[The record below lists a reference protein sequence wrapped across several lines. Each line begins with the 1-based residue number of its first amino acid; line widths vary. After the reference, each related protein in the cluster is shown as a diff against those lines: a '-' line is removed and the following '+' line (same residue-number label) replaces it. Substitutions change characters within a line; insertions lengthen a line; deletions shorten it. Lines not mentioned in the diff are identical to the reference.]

1 MTLAP
6 GVRLGP
12 YEIVAPLGAGGMGEV
27 WRGKDT
33 RLGREVAIKILPA
46 GFAQN
51 EQFRA
56 RFEREAKTI
65 SSLNHPNICTLFD
78 VGHAVIPSERSESRD
93 LLTADSS
100 PASRAR
106 NDGIAEG
113 ETTLHYLV
121 MELIEGESLADR
133 LAKGPLPADQ
143 VIRYGA
149 QVADA
154 LARAHSQGIIHRDL
168 KPGNVML
175 TKTGAKLLDFG
186 LARSGAEGAV
196 VQGLT
201 EMPTQAKPLT
211 QEGTILGTFQ
221 YMAPEQLEGAEAD
234 PRTDIFALGALLYEM
249 ATGKRAFEG
258 SSRTSLIA
266 AIVTSHPTPI
276 SQVTPMTP
284 PALDHVVKKCL
295 EKDPDDRWQSARDV
309 ASELRWISEAG
320 SQAGV
325 AAPITIRRKN
335 RERIAWTAAAVGF
348 TLAAGL
354 LVLALRERSKPPLV
368 IQSSIVAPE
377 KSSFRLTQTNA
388 ASLTISPD
396 GKLITFLARCED
408 GKDRLWIRPVDS
420 EKAAPLT
427 GTEDAANVFWSPD
440 SHFIA
445 FFAGGFLQKI
455 DVRGGPPLNLCEIG
469 LNPRRGSWN
478 RDDVIIFSPTS
489 LGPVHRISAAGGAST
504 PVTKLD
510 AAKSET
516 THRWSTFLPDGRHF
530 IFMAGT
536 HVSSTRSQA
545 NAIYVG
551 DLQGGPPE
559 LVLQARSNVEY
570 ADGRVLYVRD
580 NVLVSQTFDAKRRKP
595 VGDPVPVAE
604 NVQYESSFF
613 QGVFSVSQTG
623 MLVYR
628 QGGGDAQDI
637 KLEWVDRAGKV
648 LESIGR
654 PGAYG
659 EPALSPDGKRLAIE
673 IEDRAAGST
682 DVWVVDLARGIPSR
696 LTFGPGNER
705 FPVWSPD
712 GKQIAFSQLNKG
724 ILDVYVKQS
733 SGEGAEQLI
742 ATSDVHKFPSDWSS
756 DGRVLV
762 LSTFDP
768 KVRLGQDIFS
778 VSMTGERKLQ
788 PQLSTQFNENRASFS
803 RDGHWFLYTS
813 NESGRDQV
821 YVAPYP
827 GPGGKWQVSTEGAD
841 SAEWG
846 AGDREIIYQ
855 AADGALMA
863 VDVKLGAGA
872 VETSSPRL
880 LFNDPRVAFWR
891 FDRNSG
897 RFLVGKAPEDV
908 QSTPITLVS
917 NWTAKLAR

>member
-1 MTLAP
+1 MIGSGT
-6 GVRLGP
+6 RLGP

-33 RLGREVAIKILPA
+33 RLGRDVAIKILPA

-65 SSLNHPNICTLFD
+65 SSLNHPSICTLFD
-78 VGHAVIPSERSESRD
+78 VGHE
-93 LLTADSS
+93 
-100 PASRAR
+100 
-106 NDGIAEG
+106 ND
-113 ETTLHYLV
+113 THYLV
-121 MELIEGESLADR
+121 MELIEGESLADW

-186 LARSGAEGAV
+186 LARSGAEGAA

-234 PRTDIFALGALLYEM
+234 ARTDIFALGALLYEM

-309 ASELRWISEAG
+309 AGELRWISEAG

-335 RERIAWTAAAVGF
+335 RERIAWTAAAIGF
-348 TLAAGL
+348 VLAGSL

-368 IQSSIVAPE
+368 IQSSIIAPE
-377 KSSFRLTQTNA
+377 NSAFRLNQTNA

-420 EKAAPLT
+420 DKATPLT
-427 GTEDAANVFWSPD
+427 ATEDASNPFWSPD

-489 LGPVHRISAAGGAST
+489 LAPVHRISAAGGAST
-504 PVTKLD
+504 AVTKLD
-510 AAKSET
+510 VAKNET
-516 THRWSTFLPDGRHF
+516 THRWATFLPDGRHF
-530 IFMAGT
+530 FYLAGT
-536 HVSSTRSQA
+536 HVAGSRSQA
-545 NAIYVG
+545 NAVYIG
-551 DLQGGPPE
+551 DLEGDPPE
-559 LVLQARSNVEY
+559 LFLQARSNVEY
-570 ADGRVLYVRD
+570 AEGRVLYVRD
-580 NVLVSQTFDAKRRKP
+580 NVLVTQAFDPGKRKA
-595 VGDPVPVAE
+595 VGDPVPVADG
-604 NVQYESSFF
+604 VQYESAFF
-613 QGVFSVSQTG
+613 QGVFSASQNG

-628 QGGGDAQDI
+628 KGGGDAQDVT
-637 KLEWVDRAGKV
+637 LEWIDRSGKV
-648 LESIGR
+648 LATIGQ
-654 PGAYG
+654 PGAY
-659 EPALSPDGKRLAIE
+659 ADASLSPDGKRLAVT
-673 IEDRAAGST
+673 IEDRAAGSQ
-682 DVWVVDLARGIPSR
+682 DVWIVDLARGIPSR
-696 LTFGPGNER
+696 LTFGAGNER
-705 FPVWSPD
+705 SPVWSPD
-712 GKQIAFSQLNKG
+712 GKQIAFAQLNKG
-724 ILDVYVKQS
+724 IFDIYTKQS
-733 SGEGAEQLI
+733 SGEGTEQLV
-742 ATSDVHKFPSDWSS
+742 ASSAVHKFATDWSP
-756 DGRVLV
+756 DGKTLH
-762 LSTFDP
+762 LTTFDP
-768 KVRLGQDIFS
+768 KVSLGQDLFT
-778 VSMTGERKLQ
+778 VSMTGEHKDQ
-788 PQLSTQFNENRASFS
+788 PLLSTQFNERAAAVSQ
-803 RDGHWFLYTS
+803 DGRWLLYTS
-813 NESGRDQV
+813 NESGREQI

-841 SAEWG
+841 GAQWG

-855 AADGALMA
+855 TADGAMMA
-863 VDVKLGAGA
+863 VDVKLGAGS
-872 VETSSPRL
+872 VETSNPRL
-880 LFNDPRVAFWR
+880 LFKDASVPFYR
-891 FDRNSG
+891 FDRSSG
-897 RFLVGKAPEDV
+897 RFLVFKAPDDV
-908 QSTPITLVS
+908 QSTPITIVS

>member
-1 MTLAP
+1 MALVP
-6 GVRLGP
+6 GNRLGP
-12 YEIVAPLGAGGMGEV
+12 YEIVSPLGAGGMGEV

-65 SSLNHPNICTLFD
+65 SSLNHPSICTLFD
-78 VGHAVIPSERSESRD
+78 VGHED
-93 LLTADSS
+93 DT
-100 PASRAR
+100 
-106 NDGIAEG
+106 
-113 ETTLHYLV
+113 HYLV

-175 TKTGAKLLDFG
+175 TKTGAKLVDFG
-186 LARSGAEGAV
+186 LSRSGAEGAV

-201 EMPTQAKPLT
+201 EMPTQARPLT

-221 YMAPEQLEGAEAD
+221 YMAPEQLEGQEAD
-234 PRTDIFALGALLYEM
+234 ARTDIFALGALLYEM
-249 ATGKRAFEG
+249 ATGRRAFEG
-258 SSRTSLIA
+258 ASRTSLIA

-276 SQVTPMTP
+276 SQITPMTP

-335 RERIAWTAAAVGF
+335 RERIAWTTAAIGF
-348 TLAAGL
+348 VLFGAL
-354 LVLALRERSKPPLV
+354 LILALRERSKPPLV
-368 IQSSIVAPE
+368 IHASIVAPE
-377 KSSFRLTQTNA
+377 KSAFRLNQTNA

-396 GKLITFLARCED
+396 GKLITFLARCDD

-420 EKAAPLT
+420 DKATPLT
-427 GTEDAANVFWSPD
+427 GTEDASNPFWSSD

-455 DVRGGPPLNLCEIG
+455 DVRGGPPLNLIEVG

-489 LGPVHRISAAGGAST
+489 LGPIHRISAAGGAST

-510 AAKSET
+510 PAKKET
-516 THRWSTFLPDGRHF
+516 THRWASFLPDGRHF
-530 IFMAGT
+530 FYLAGT
-536 HVSSTRSQA
+536 HVASTRSQS
-545 NAIYVG
+545 NAVYVG
-551 DLQGGPPE
+551 DLEGGAPE
-559 LVLQARSNVEY
+559 LFVNARSNVEY
-570 ADGRVLYVRD
+570 AEGRVLYVRD
-580 NVLVSQTFDAKRRKP
+580 NVLVAQAFDAKKRKAT
-595 VGDPVPVAE
+595 GDPVPLADG
-604 NVQYESSFF
+604 VQYESAFF
-613 QGVFSVSQTG
+613 QGVFSVSRNG

-628 QGGGDAQDI
+628 KGGGDSQDVT
-637 KLEWVDRAGKV
+637 LEWVDRDGKV
-648 LESIGR
+648 LAPIGQ
-654 PGAYG
+654 PGAYADA
-659 EPALSPDGKRLAIE
+659 ALSPDGKRLAAAIA
-673 IEDRAAGST
+673 DRTAGSL

-705 FPVWSPD
+705 SPVWSPD
-712 GKQIAFSQLNKG
+712 GKQIAFAQLNQAV
-724 ILDVYVKQS
+724 LDLYLKQS
-733 SGEGAEQLI
+733 SGEGAEQLV
-742 ATSDVHKFPSDWSS
+742 ATSDFHKFPSDWSP
-756 DGRVLV
+756 DARTLFV
-762 LSTFDP
+762 STFDQ
-768 KVRLGQDIFS
+768 KVRMGQDIYK
-778 VSMTGERKLQ
+778 VSMTGKHEVQ
-788 PQLSTQFNENRASFS
+788 PHLSTQFNERFARIS
-803 RDGHWFLYTS
+803 RDGRWLLYTS
-813 NESGRDQV
+813 NESGRDQI
-821 YVAPYP
+821 YLAPYP
-827 GPGGKWQVSTEGAD
+827 GPGGKWQVSTEGGD
-841 SAEWG
+841 LAEWG

-855 AADGALMA
+855 GPDSAIMT
-863 VDVKLGAGA
+863 VEVKLGADA

-880 LFNDPRVAFWR
+880 LFKDPTVVFFR

-897 RFLVGKAPEDV
+897 RLLVGKAPEDV

-917 NWTAKLAR
+917 NWTAKLSR